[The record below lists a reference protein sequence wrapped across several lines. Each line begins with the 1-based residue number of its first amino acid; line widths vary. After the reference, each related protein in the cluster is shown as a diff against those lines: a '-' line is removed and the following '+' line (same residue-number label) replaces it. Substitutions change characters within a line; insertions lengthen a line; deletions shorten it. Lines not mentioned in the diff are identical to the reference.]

1 VMKGAQAAD
10 VTHALTLALLL
21 DRMSAVPELHA
32 SKNPLNILEAWCG
45 EFAMELSIN
54 GWHRATPTGM
64 VLNGVRPVH
73 NHCAITALQNPVGL
87 HVICELLCQGNTLV
101 PSGHCVQH

>member
-1 VMKGAQAAD
+1 MMKGAQAGD
-10 VTHALTLALLL
+10 VTHALMLALLL
-21 DRMSAVPELHA
+21 DRMSAFSELHP

-54 GWHRATPTGM
+54 GCHRATPTGM

-73 NHCAITALQNPVGL
+73 NHCATAALQHPVGL
-87 HVICELLCQGNTLV
+87 HVICELLCRGNTPV
-101 PSGHCVQH
+101 PSGH